1 MSTWETGFRTNEKG
15 LIIKTEIGLMEIG
28 LIEIG
33 LKQLLARKICNYV
46 DQIDK
51 ITTCSIV
58 NIRHKSGTTK
68 NAEADENKIQIGNVE
83 HESRK

>member
-1 MSTWETGFRTNEKG
+1 
-15 LIIKTEIGLMEIG
+15 MEIG

-33 LKQLLARKICNYV
+33 LTQLLARKICKYG

-51 ITTCSIV
+51 ITTCSVV
-58 NIRHKSGTTK
+58 NIQHKSGTTK
-68 NAEADENKIQIGNVE
+68 KTQKLIKTWYKMQIGNVE

>member
-1 MSTWETGFRTNEKG
+1 
-15 LIIKTEIGLMEIG
+15 MEIG

-51 ITTCSIV
+51 ITTCSIA
-58 NIRHKSGTTK
+58 NIQHKKGTTK
-68 NAEADENKIQIGNVE
+68 NAEADKNIVQNSNFVVVQ
-83 HESRK
+83 

>member
-1 MSTWETGFRTNEKG
+1 MEIG
-15 LIIKTEIGLMEIG
+15 LIFFSATLELMEIG

-33 LKQLLARKICNYV
+33 LKELLARKICKYV

-58 NIRHKSGTTK
+58 NIEHKSSTTK
-68 NAEADENKIQIGNVE
+68 KHRSG
-83 HESRK
+83 

>member
-1 MSTWETGFRTNEKG
+1 
-15 LIIKTEIGLMEIG
+15 MEIG

-68 NAEADENKIQIGNVE
+68 NAEADKNMVQNSNWKRGT
-83 HESRK
+83 

>member
-1 MSTWETGFRTNEKG
+1 
-15 LIIKTEIGLMEIG
+15 MEIG

-46 DQIDK
+46 DQSDK

-58 NIRHKSGTTK
+58 NIEHKSSTTK
-68 NAEADENKIQIGNVE
+68 NAEADKNMVQSSNWKRGT
-83 HESRK
+83 SK

>member
-1 MSTWETGFRTNEKG
+1 
-15 LIIKTEIGLMEIG
+15 MEIG
-28 LIEIG
+28 LIGIG

-51 ITTCSIV
+51 ITCSIV

-68 NAEADENKIQIGNVE
+68 KTQKRIKTWYKIQIGNVE
-83 HESRK
+83 YEVGNDTYTSMKVVQR